1 MEHGFINRNSISD
14 FIIVYYIYSS
24 SRRDSVCHKSSY
36 YGRKLSIKF
45 DLRNSEV
52 TNIFYEKW

>member
-1 MEHGFINRNSISD
+1 MEHRFDNRNSISNS
-14 FIIVYYIYSS
+14 IIVYYIYSS
-24 SRRDSVCHKSSY
+24 SRIDNVCHRSSY

>member
-1 MEHGFINRNSISD
+1 MEHGFISTNWISD
-14 FIIVYYIYSS
+14 SIIVYYIYSS
-24 SRRDSVCHKSSY
+24 SRIDNVYHQSSY

-52 TNIFYEKW
+52 TNIFDEKW